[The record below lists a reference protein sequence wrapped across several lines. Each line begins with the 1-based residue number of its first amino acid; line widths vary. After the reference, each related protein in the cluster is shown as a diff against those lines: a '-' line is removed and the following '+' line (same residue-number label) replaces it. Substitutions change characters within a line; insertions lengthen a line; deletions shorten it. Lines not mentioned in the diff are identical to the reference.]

1 MDSKDCRTLYDF
13 HVECLASFNNLITTI
28 NSLTSTS
35 IEYQQMGMEFQE
47 DLYKYKLWAFDV
59 GASNTTEQRT
69 LSLDFRLQEVAYL
82 RSQVIRLLESL
93 MKTVMKA
100 QYLLDGTKI
109 PFELSSPNT
118 TLPENTEPFD
128 TEASEDDSPW
138 EISDDS
144 NDSGCE
150 ADSPQDMH
158 RNDHSQNDNR
168 NSNERP
174 TTEMGQVL
182 KSTKLIIECLY
193 KLPLRNPAPI
203 DRIKR
208 FRDPDTSPY
217 EAFDV
222 MHVREKFPNADA
234 YLVDRLGKLI
244 SHRRQLLEHRVT
256 QTEELRL
263 PTFPKGTFQSP
274 AEGARNLQELDH
286 APVTE
291 SKLSTES
298 EDTEEHELEVPT
310 RPFNESGEPLV
321 QFDCPYCGLAQCIP
335 LEPSRDWESH
345 VLLDLQPYVCTF
357 QDCDMFDHMFESRQA
372 WFTHELELHRANWS
386 CNTCPSEPGMD
397 SPHLTFGNKDAFMS
411 HMSSVHQLS
420 KPRLNNLTGAFR
432 HPSSKVDGY
441 CCLCGKHVQKLELH
455 LGRHMEDVALFA
467 LQQPSLPDS
476 SNLGNSTKVLI
487 DQFHG
492 SSRNLPSKSN
502 PENRSGSGH
511 ATGNDTAGHANAT
524 SSPFIAVAAWR
535 SGVVKPRNPDP
546 SSDRGLTGIA
556 NARNSDTFPNTVWDM
571 LPSDA
576 LSILVRNVESIMSVT
591 RTEPAPSAPTSTILP
606 LSLLVLEKAETYR
619 DFTIPESSTKG
630 RTIPARFIQGSS
642 RGLKDEDYGES
653 VSPSHPVTERV
664 LGTEPTDSIA
674 LPKLQQ
680 QRAMLRKFYSKN
692 IPPITI
698 KLYLERLYQ
707 FCPMSTAVYL
717 ATSLRLRRLAV
728 EQQVVTINA
737 FTAYRL
743 VLAGLLVQAKALED
757 VQYPHAKLAKV
768 GGVSEAE
775 LLRLEISFCF
785 LAKFDFFVDMPMLQ
799 SHYDSFMNKT
809 KTRVVE
815 DLDKGKVT
823 QRGIVESRGMAEV
836 N

>member
-1 MDSKDCRTLYDF
+1 M
-13 HVECLASFNNLITTI
+13 
-28 NSLTSTS
+28 LT
-35 IEYQQMGMEFQE
+35 
-47 DLYKYKLWAFDV
+47 
-59 GASNTTEQRT
+59 
-69 LSLDFRLQEVAYL
+69 
-82 RSQVIRLLESL
+82 
-93 MKTVMKA
+93 
-100 QYLLDGTKI
+100 
-109 PFELSSPNT
+109 
-118 TLPENTEPFD
+118 
-128 TEASEDDSPW
+128 
-138 EISDDS
+138 
-144 NDSGCE
+144 C
-150 ADSPQDMH
+150 H
-158 RNDHSQNDNR
+158 R
-168 NSNERP
+168 
-174 TTEMGQVL
+174 
-182 KSTKLIIECLY
+182 
-193 KLPLRNPAPI
+193 
-203 DRIKR
+203 
-208 FRDPDTSPY
+208 
-217 EAFDV
+217 
-222 MHVREKFPNADA
+222 
-234 YLVDRLGKLI
+234 
-244 SHRRQLLEHRVT
+244 
-256 QTEELRL
+256 
-263 PTFPKGTFQSP
+263 
-274 AEGARNLQELDH
+274 
-286 APVTE
+286 
-291 SKLSTES
+291 
-298 EDTEEHELEVPT
+298 
-310 RPFNESGEPLV
+310 
-321 QFDCPYCGLAQCIP
+321 
-335 LEPSRDWESH
+335 SH
-345 VLLDLQPYVCTF
+345 VLRDLQPYVCTF

-397 SPHLTFGNKDAFMS
+397 SPHLTFGNKGAFMS

-432 HPSSKVDGY
+432 HPSSKVDRY

-467 LQQPSLPDS
+467 LQQLSLPDP
-476 SNLGNSTKVLI
+476 SNLGNSTKAVI

-502 PENRSGSGH
+502 PENRSGAGH

-606 LSLLVLEKAETYR
+606 LSLLALEKAETYR

-630 RTIPARFIQGSS
+630 RTIPGRFIQGSS

-653 VSPSHPVTERV
+653 VSPSYPVTERV

-698 KLYLERLYQ
+698 KIYLERLYQ

-823 QRGIVESRGMAEV
+823 QRGIVEV